1 VFSLET
7 RWDGMSLSIFMSCFE
22 PVVKIIDYHHQLVL
36 NVIMGAVLSYK
47 EIFENIHN
55 GGQISFTPAHM

>member
-1 VFSLET
+1 VFSL
-7 RWDGMSLSIFMSCFE
+7 E

-36 NVIMGAVLSYK
+36 NVIMSAILSYK